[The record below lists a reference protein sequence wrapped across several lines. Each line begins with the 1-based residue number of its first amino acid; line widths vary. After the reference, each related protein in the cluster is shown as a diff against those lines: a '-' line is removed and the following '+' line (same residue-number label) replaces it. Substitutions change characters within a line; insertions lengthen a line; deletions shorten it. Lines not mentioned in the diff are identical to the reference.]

1 MTELEYICPLAHCV
15 NLTWYA
21 GGLLYFAGK
30 ESDRVTL
37 YYTHLGG
44 KPDKTP
50 SVFGFSDKVTSTFGD
65 TVEEDLARKTQDLS
79 VFFEVERGNDN
90 GSK

>member
-1 MTELEYICPLAHCV
+1 MIVFCRKAEKMTELEYICPLAHCV

-37 YYTHLGG
+37 YYTHLGALVANT
-44 KPDKTP
+44 K
-50 SVFGFSDKVTSTFGD
+50 
-65 TVEEDLARKTQDLS
+65 A
-79 VFFEVERGNDN
+79 
-90 GSK
+90 GSR

>member
-1 MTELEYICPLAHCV
+1 MKAAFCRKAEKMTELEYICPLAHCV

-30 ESDRVTL
+30 ESDRVPL
-37 YYTHLGG
+37 YYTHLGE

-50 SVFGFSDKVTSTFGD
+50 SVFGFSDTEAAHHGRCV
-65 TVEEDLARKTQDLS
+65 
-79 VFFEVERGNDN
+79 
-90 GSK
+90 

>member
-1 MTELEYICPLAHCV
+1 MKVAFCRKAEKMTELEYICPLAHCV

-44 KPDKTP
+44 KPDTLHWDAP
-50 SVFGFSDKVTSTFGD
+50 
-65 TVEEDLARKTQDLS
+65 RCPCI
-79 VFFEVERGNDN
+79 
-90 GSK
+90 

>member
-44 KPDKTP
+44 KPDTLRWDAP
-50 SVFGFSDKVTSTFGD
+50 QG
-65 TVEEDLARKTQDLS
+65 LCI
-79 VFFEVERGNDN
+79 
-90 GSK
+90 

>member
-1 MTELEYICPLAHCV
+1 MIVFCCKAEKMTELEYICPLAHCV

-37 YYTHLGG
+37 YYTHLGE

-50 SVFGFSDKVTSTFGD
+50 SVFGFSDTEAAHHGRCV
-65 TVEEDLARKTQDLS
+65 
-79 VFFEVERGNDN
+79 
-90 GSK
+90 

>member
-1 MTELEYICPLAHCV
+1 MIAFCRKAEKMTELEYICPLAHCV

-37 YYTHLGG
+37 YYTHLRE

-50 SVFGFSDKVTSTFGD
+50 SVFGFSDTEAAHHGRCV
-65 TVEEDLARKTQDLS
+65 
-79 VFFEVERGNDN
+79 
-90 GSK
+90 

>member
-1 MTELEYICPLAHCV
+1 MKVAFCRKAEKMTELEYICPLAHCV

-44 KPDKTP
+44 KPDMPRRMQSITQ
-50 SVFGFSDKVTSTFGD
+50 VFALPD
-65 TVEEDLARKTQDLS
+65 R
-79 VFFEVERGNDN
+79 RP
-90 GSK
+90 

>member
-1 MTELEYICPLAHCV
+1 MIVFCRKAEKMTELEYICPLAHCV

-21 GGLLYFAGK
+21 VGLLYFAGK

-37 YYTHLGG
+37 YYTHLGE

-50 SVFGFSDKVTSTFGD
+50 SVFGFSDTEAAHHGRCV
-65 TVEEDLARKTQDLS
+65 
-79 VFFEVERGNDN
+79 
-90 GSK
+90 

>member
-1 MTELEYICPLAHCV
+1 MIAFCRKAEKMTELEYICPLAHCV

-21 GGLLYFAGK
+21 GGFLYFAGK

-37 YYTHLGG
+37 YYTHLGE

-50 SVFGFSDKVTSTFGD
+50 SVFGFSDTEAAHHGRCV
-65 TVEEDLARKTQDLS
+65 
-79 VFFEVERGNDN
+79 
-90 GSK
+90 

>member
-1 MTELEYICPLAHCV
+1 MIVFCRKAEKMTELEYICPLAHCV

-30 ESDRVTL
+30 ESDRVPL
-37 YYTHLGG
+37 YYTHLGE

-50 SVFGFSDKVTSTFGD
+50 SVFGFSDTEAAHHGRCV
-65 TVEEDLARKTQDLS
+65 
-79 VFFEVERGNDN
+79 
-90 GSK
+90 

>member
-1 MTELEYICPLAHCV
+1 MIVFCRKAEEMTELEYICPLAHCV

-37 YYTHLGG
+37 YYTHLGE
-44 KPDKTP
+44 KPDKTY
-50 SVFGFSDKVTSTFGD
+50 T
-65 TVEEDLARKTQDLS
+65 
-79 VFFEVERGNDN
+79 
-90 GSK
+90 

>member
-1 MTELEYICPLAHCV
+1 MIVFCRKAEKMTELEYICPLAHCV

-37 YYTHLGG
+37 YYKHLGE

-50 SVFGFSDKVTSTFGD
+50 SVFGFSDTEAAHHGRCV
-65 TVEEDLARKTQDLS
+65 
-79 VFFEVERGNDN
+79 
-90 GSK
+90 

>member
-1 MTELEYICPLAHCV
+1 M

-37 YYTHLGG
+37 YYTHLGE

-50 SVFGFSDKVTSTFGD
+50 SVFGFSDTEAAHHGRCV
-65 TVEEDLARKTQDLS
+65 
-79 VFFEVERGNDN
+79 
-90 GSK
+90 

>member
-1 MTELEYICPLAHCV
+1 MKVAFCRKAEKMTELEYICPLAHCV

-37 YYTHLGG
+37 YYTHLGE

-50 SVFGFSDKVTSTFGD
+50 SVFGFSDTEAAHHGRCV
-65 TVEEDLARKTQDLS
+65 
-79 VFFEVERGNDN
+79 
-90 GSK
+90 

>member
-1 MTELEYICPLAHCV
+1 MKVAFCRKAEKMTELEYICPLAHCV

-44 KPDKTP
+44 KPDTLRWDALQCP
-50 SVFGFSDKVTSTFGD
+50 CI
-65 TVEEDLARKTQDLS
+65 
-79 VFFEVERGNDN
+79 
-90 GSK
+90 

>member
-1 MTELEYICPLAHCV
+1 MIVFCRKAEKMTELEYICPLAHCV

-37 YYTHLGG
+37 
-44 KPDKTP
+44 
-50 SVFGFSDKVTSTFGD
+50 S
-65 TVEEDLARKTQDLS
+65 EEWQGEQEQRLRSEQ
-79 VFFEVERGNDN
+79 R
-90 GSK
+90 

>member
-21 GGLLYFAGK
+21 GGFLYFAGK

-50 SVFGFSDKVTSTFGD
+50 SVFGFSDTEAAHHGRCV
-65 TVEEDLARKTQDLS
+65 
-79 VFFEVERGNDN
+79 
-90 GSK
+90 

>member
-1 MTELEYICPLAHCV
+1 MKVAFCRKAEKMTELEYICPLAHCV

-44 KPDKTP
+44 KPD
-50 SVFGFSDKVTSTFGD
+50 D
-65 TVEEDLARKTQDLS
+65 TGRVKSYAQ
-79 VFFEVERGNDN
+79 N
-90 GSK
+90 

>member
-1 MTELEYICPLAHCV
+1 MKVAFCRKAEKMTELEYICPLAHCV

-50 SVFGFSDKVTSTFGD
+50 SVFGFSDMNEFGGWRN
-65 TVEEDLARKTQDLS
+65 L
-79 VFFEVERGNDN
+79 
-90 GSK
+90 

>member
-1 MTELEYICPLAHCV
+1 MIVFCRKAEKMTELEYICPLAHCV

-44 KPDKTP
+44 KPDILRWDAP
-50 SVFGFSDKVTSTFGD
+50 
-65 TVEEDLARKTQDLS
+65 RCPCI
-79 VFFEVERGNDN
+79 
-90 GSK
+90 

>member
-44 KPDKTP
+44 KPDTNNETAEIAKEYLKRILYCTRTMMSLRFPVRKVKKT
-50 SVFGFSDKVTSTFGD
+50 
-65 TVEEDLARKTQDLS
+65 A
-79 VFFEVERGNDN
+79 
-90 GSK
+90 